1 MENIEVG
8 NIMRN
13 IFSLIIIG
21 LLLGPVTSQSVD
33 DKEQSE
39 IQLRT
44 YIEQESIPLNREVV
58 FHIELSWPGD
68 LSRYKISEIVE
79 PAVTNLTTRGS
90 GSSNKVRTDG
100 EGNLKSIKEITFYFR
115 PLEIGMA
122 YIDGVIINYQDTAT
136 QKDESLISSRI
147 GVKIIEPL
155 PEPAQNNTF
164 KTLLGVAFFLLMIGL
179 AIYFYLRYRKKQR
192 EAKEKALLEV
202 KETVEEKYLRL
213 LKETVHFNTDNIKDS
228 LGDLTHLLSGYI
240 SERFNIPASSMSDES
255 LFQALAERE
264 LSDESL
270 SRIKDFFAKAN
281 LVKFAGEAVNESGF
295 HRLYDT
301 IELVLENQKSV
312 NTEEDK

>member
-1 MENIEVG
+1 
-8 NIMRN
+8 MRY

-21 LLLGPVTSQSVD
+21 FLLGPVFSQSD
-33 DKEQSE
+33 DETGQSE

-44 YIEQESIPLNREVV
+44 YIEEESIPLNREVI
-58 FHIELSWPGD
+58 FHIELNWPGD

-79 PAVTNLTTRGS
+79 PTVTNLATRGS

-100 EGNLKSIKEITFYFR
+100 DGKLKSIKEITFYFR
-115 PLEIGMA
+115 PLEMGMA

-155 PEPAQNNTF
+155 PESSQNNTF
-164 KTLLGVAFFLLMIGL
+164 TTLLGTAFFLLMIGL

-192 EAKEKALLEV
+192 EAREKALSEV

-228 LGDLTHLLSGYI
+228 LGDLAHLLSGYI

-264 LSDESL
+264 LSEESL
-270 SRIKDFFAKAN
+270 SRIKDFYAKAS
-281 LVKFAGEAVNESGF
+281 LVKFAGESVNESGF

-301 IELVLENQKSV
+301 IELVLENQKSI